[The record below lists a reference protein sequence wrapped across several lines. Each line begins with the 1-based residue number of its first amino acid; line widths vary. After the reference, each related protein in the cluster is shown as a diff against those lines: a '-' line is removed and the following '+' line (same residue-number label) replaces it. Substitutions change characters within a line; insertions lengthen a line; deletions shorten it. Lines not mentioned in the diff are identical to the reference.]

1 MADHKVKLYAL
12 STCGHCRNLKRF
24 LDDNAVVYEVEDV
37 DLCGAER
44 KQEIIAEIKDVNPRM
59 GFPTLFVDD
68 KVIVGF
74 REDEVREALGLK

>member
-12 STCGHCRNLKRF
+12 STCGHCRNLRRF
-24 LDDNAVVYEVEDV
+24 LDENSVVYEVEEV
-37 DLCGAER
+37 DLCGPER
-44 KQEIIAEIKDVNPRM
+44 KQEIIAEIKGVNPGL

>member
-12 STCGHCRNLKRF
+12 STCGHCRNLKKF
-24 LDDNAVVYEVEDV
+24 LDENNVPYEVEDV
-37 DLCGAER
+37 DLCGQER
-44 KQEIIAEIKDVNPRM
+44 RQEIIAEIKDVNPRM

-74 REDEVREALGLK
+74 REDEVRAALEL